1 MRNLQRD
8 LTLRITLSVL
18 LSAAPA
24 ASISLVSGASGDFA
38 ARAAAESALLPHL
51 LPRPRGGHHEWTFAL
66 YGAPVPLAGNPADSS
81 FANLTRG
88 MKKFG
93 VGNGFDPFDVSPV
106 AFTEASKLGWPIS
119 FSPIQGGNL
128 CFQVPGCV
136 NNMTVEQHARLQIL
150 DRANVYSEIQFGEW
164 GNYFN
169 NLQAAKGGGQV
180 SWWHAVFP
188 NATCNST
195 LCKTAPTNP
204 SNVCCG
210 ACMHSNS
217 CDQLTNTTLFD
228 EMYAKYATPVADA
241 AGDKLYGFKTMPKT
255 RKEAYEIWRQY
266 YNERVAFIT
275 SVGDTPYSSMA
286 KVNSVTCT
294 TNMEIYA
301 ALWNSQGPNNGS
313 TTSAALEL
321 QCKHANSAF
330 AMARGGSRRSGKVWT
345 VQPSGWG
352 YGPTPGGCGSL
363 YCNLPNGSRPG
374 ACTIAEMEAGASCR
388 GIEVRNQ
395 VLT

>member
-1 MRNLQRD
+1 
-8 LTLRITLSVL
+8 
-18 LSAAPA
+18 
-24 ASISLVSGASGDFA
+24 
-38 ARAAAESALLPHL
+38 
-51 LPRPRGGHHEWTFAL
+51 
-66 YGAPVPLAGNPADSS
+66 
-81 FANLTRG
+81 
-88 MKKFG
+88 
-93 VGNGFDPFDVSPV
+93 
-106 AFTEASKLGWPIS
+106 
-119 FSPIQGGNL
+119 
-128 CFQVPGCV
+128 
-136 NNMTVEQHARLQIL
+136 
-150 DRANVYSEIQFGEW
+150 
-164 GNYFN
+164 
-169 NLQAAKGGGQV
+169 
-180 SWWHAVFP
+180 
-188 NATCNST
+188 
-195 LCKTAPTNP
+195 
-204 SNVCCG
+204 
-210 ACMHSNS
+210 MHSNS

-363 YCNLPNGSRPG
+363 HCNLPNGSRPG
-374 ACTIAEMEAGASCR
+374 ACTIAEMGAGASCR
-388 GIEVRNQ
+388 GIEVRNKLHAWRLCAKKASLCKLNG
-395 VLT
+395 VSNSCACMFRPRTRSLGTGGFGFTLGLRGRRKSRRRGRVWRCLRATNRLATSCRRLTASLGSVSRRARCCTLLAHMSAGRH